1 LAIHRSYEFTH
12 AICRTPGDSASH
24 GIRRGHAP
32 DPDPALF
39 RAQHAAYIEAL
50 EQAGVSVTVL
60 PALEAY
66 PDSVFV
72 EDPVLMISDTAI
84 ILRPG
89 AASRLGEADAMRHAL
104 RAQVSTIVELPGQAS
119 IDGGDV
125 LLTDD
130 LALVG
135 LSERTESAAVDTLAA
150 SLSEFGYRTRVVTT
164 PPDIL
169 HFKSDCGL
177 LSEDTIFASPR
188 LSSLDAFQDFN
199 VITTPDGEEA
209 AANLIRVNHCVIMN
223 TGFPASRRLLLEA
236 GYDVVT
242 VDTSMAALLDGGL
255 SCMSLRYAKPDASP

>member
-1 LAIHRSYEFTH
+1 MHRSYEFTH
-12 AICRTPGDSASH
+12 AICRTPGDSASG
-24 GIRRGHAP
+24 GIRSGHSP

-39 RAQHAAYIEAL
+39 RSQHAAYIEVL
-50 EQAGVSVTVL
+50 KQAGVSVTVL

-89 AASRLGEADAMRHAL
+89 AASRLGEADAMRRAL
-104 RAQVSTIVELPGQAS
+104 TEQVSTIIELPGQAS
-119 IDGGDV
+119 IDGGDI
-125 LLTDD
+125 LLADD

-135 LSERTESAAVDTLAA
+135 LSNRTQAAAVDALAEL
-150 SLSEFGYRTRVVTT
+150 LSEFGYRTKVVTT

-177 LSEDTIFASPR
+177 VSEDTIFASPR
-188 LSSLDAFQDFN
+188 LSRLDAFQDFK

-209 AANLIRVNHCVIMN
+209 AANIIRVNRSVIMN
-223 TGFPASRRLLLEA
+223 TGFPASRRLLLDA
-236 GYDVVT
+236 GYDVAT
-242 VDTSMAALLDGGL
+242 VDTSMAARLDGGL
-255 SCMSLRYAKPDASP
+255 SCMSLRYSKSDSSS